1 MRKLKPTGRLPAQ
14 LMLVTCG
21 ILFINPSPVSAQEK
35 ESIAVVDLEGRGI
48 STIEAQTLT
57 DRMRSELVKTGAV
70 TVVERGQMQQILSEQ
85 DFQMTGCTSDE
96 CAVEI
101 GQMLGVTKMVAGS
114 IGKIGATFTV
124 DLRIINVGTGAIINT
139 MTRDYRGE
147 IDGLLTQIERIS
159 WELVG
164 LVHPDELIEQL
175 REAPARPLEEVVTR
189 EPEPEPERVLV
200 EPQPE
205 PQRPEPRPEPTP
217 AAKPAKKRGRGL
229 LWVAAIVVAGG
240 GYYLYTQLGDEEP
253 PPYQPPTISTPPL
266 FPEL

>member
-1 MRKLKPTGRLPAQ
+1 MYQIAHKSRLLRQILLLTFSIVFIYPAA
-14 LMLVTCG
+14 
-21 ILFINPSPVSAQEK
+21 ISAQAK

-48 STIEAQTLT
+48 SALEAATLT

-124 DLRIINVGTGAIINT
+124 DLRTIDVGTGAIINT

-147 IDGLLTQIERIS
+147 IDGLLKQIEHIS

-164 LVHPDELIEQL
+164 LVHPDELLEQL
-175 REAPARPLEEVVTR
+175 RSEPARPLEEVVT
-189 EPEPEPERVLV
+189 PEPR
-200 EPQPE
+200 
-205 PQRPEPRPEPTP
+205 RPEPRREVQ
-217 AAKPAKKRGRGL
+217 PAKKSGRRL
-229 LWVAAIVVAGG
+229 FWLVVLAAAGGG
-240 GYYLYTQLGDEEP
+240 GYYAYTQGLFDTGDKPIGSP
-253 PPYQPPTISTPPL
+253 PP
-266 FPEL
+266 FPDVQ

>member
-1 MRKLKPTGRLPAQ
+1 MCQLTRESGLLRRILLLIFSIVFIYPAA
-14 LMLVTCG
+14 
-21 ILFINPSPVSAQEK
+21 ISAQAK
-35 ESIAVVDLEGRGI
+35 ESYAVLDLEGRGI
-48 STIEAQTLT
+48 SALEAATLT

-70 TVVERGQMQQILSEQ
+70 MVVERGQMQQILGEQ

-124 DLRIINVGTGAIINT
+124 DLRTINVGTGAILNT

-164 LVHPDELIEQL
+164 LVHPDELIDQL
-175 REAPARPLEEVVTR
+175 REEPTGRQPEGVARAPAR
-189 EPEPEPERVLV
+189 EPETTPEAR
-200 EPQPE
+200 
-205 PQRPEPRPEPTP
+205 
-217 AAKPAKKRGRGL
+217 PAKKSGRTL
-229 LWVAAIVVAGG
+229 LLAAAVVIIGGG
-240 GYYLYTQLGDEEP
+240 GYYAYTLLGGEEP
-253 PPYQPPTISTPPL
+253 PPSVPQTIGSPPG
-266 FPEL
+266 FPSVP

>member
-1 MRKLKPTGRLPAQ
+1 MCQITRESGLLRRIL
-14 LMLVTCG
+14 
-21 ILFINPSPVSAQEK
+21 LFIFSIVFIYPAAISAQAK
-35 ESIAVVDLEGRGI
+35 ESYAVLDLEGRGI
-48 STIEAQTLT
+48 SALEAATLT

-70 TVVERGQMQQILSEQ
+70 MVVERGQMQQILGEQ

-124 DLRIINVGTGAIINT
+124 DLRTINVGTGAIINT

-164 LVHPDELIEQL
+164 LVHPDEIIDQL
-175 REAPARPLEEVVTR
+175 REEPTGRLPEEVAQEPARRPETEPAAAPARKGRSGLFWIVV
-189 EPEPEPERVLV
+189 
-200 EPQPE
+200 
-205 PQRPEPRPEPTP
+205 
-217 AAKPAKKRGRGL
+217 
-229 LWVAAIVVAGG
+229 VAVAGG
-240 GYYLYTQLGDEEP
+240 GGYYAYTQLGGEEP
-253 PPYQPPTISTPPL
+253 PPSGPKTIGSPPG
-266 FPEL
+266 FPSVP

>member
-1 MRKLKPTGRLPAQ
+1 MRKLKPTGRLLAQ

-21 ILFINPSPVSAQEK
+21 ILFMNPSPVSAQER

-124 DLRIINVGTGAIINT
+124 DLRTINVGTGAIINT

-147 IDGLLTQIERIS
+147 IDGLLAQIERIS

-175 REAPARPLEEVVTR
+175 RAEPARPLEEVVT
-189 EPEPEPERVLV
+189 PEPR
-200 EPQPE
+200 
-205 PQRPEPRPEPTP
+205 RPEPRPEPTP
-217 AAKPAKKRGRGL
+217 AVKPAKKGGKGL
-229 LWVAAIVVAGG
+229 LWLVLIAAAGGG
-240 GYYLYTQLGDEEP
+240 GYYLYTQMGDEEP
-253 PPYQPPTISTPPL
+253 TPYQPPTIDTPPP
-266 FPEL
+266 FPTP